1 MEASDWEKR
10 KPLKPTA
17 KPDTSGS
24 GSGTGGG
31 KGSLPSEQRQPHGD
45 SASALPPHL
54 RGDSGSRGGGDSG
67 GGDAGAP
74 PPGGGDAERPP
85 PQGDPPPQ
93 QGGPPPDGEP
103 PSGGPSDGP
112 FGGSPPPATPGDE
125 NWDVPPGISPPELPR
140 PEEPGGGGSG
150 IPDFGEPGSSR
161 FGSGRTPVVRRSQ
174 GPVCPPGTRPL
185 RTHIRVDD
193 RTLDCLSNAFAIAD
207 ALEPLI
213 TSAHSR
219 GFTTRT
225 EVRRMIAARNRR
237 WEDAFWNF
245 LQNQRICDRVQ
256 GWFARAVLNAAFSSV
271 SVGWNKELYDE
282 WGEVRMWSIPVD
294 HFDQIG
300 GRGLPLNED
309 GRVLIKFCIP
319 T

>member
-54 RGDSGSRGGGDSG
+54 RGDSGSRGGGDGG

-74 PPGGGDAERPP
+74 PPGGGGDAGRPP

-93 QGGPPPDGEP
+93 QGGPPPGGEP

-150 IPDFGEPGSSR
+150 IPDFRGSDQGR
-161 FGSGRTPVVRRSQ
+161 FGSGRGPVVRRSQ

-185 RTHIRVDD
+185 RTHIRVDN

-207 ALEPLI
+207 AVAPPVPPYVSLAYNRAGVERI
-213 TSAHSR
+213 
-219 GFTTRT
+219 
-225 EVRRMIAARNRR
+225 VRERNRR
-237 WEDAFWNF
+237 WENAFWNF
-245 LQNQRICDRVQ
+245 LRNQRICDHIQ
-256 GWFARAVLNAAFSSV
+256 GWFARAVLNAAFSS
-271 SVGWNKELYDE
+271 WTIA
-282 WGEVRMWSIPVD
+282 WGSPRFEEGVD
-294 HFDQIG
+294 ITFEIGDFEQLG
-300 GRGLPLNED
+300 GRGLPTNSA
-309 GRVLIKFCIP
+309 GHVLIKFCIP